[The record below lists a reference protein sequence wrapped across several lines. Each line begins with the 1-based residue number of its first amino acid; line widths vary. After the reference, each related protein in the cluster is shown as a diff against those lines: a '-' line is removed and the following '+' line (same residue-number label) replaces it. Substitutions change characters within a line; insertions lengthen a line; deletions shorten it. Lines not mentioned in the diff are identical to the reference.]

1 MTEDTLDTGP
11 RGINRRELMKTA
23 LSLTAAAGAAT
34 IPGLSQQAWAAA
46 DTPVKGYGVTT
57 AQLKD
62 WSIMTK
68 SIGVTMEYTP
78 TNADIGVFMRDVISN
93 DLGATH
99 DIFIF
104 DGGTEDILGPEGYY
118 AEIIED
124 QPELKLWNRTPDTWK
139 RSDLI
144 RADGKQYG
152 VPVIGNGDCFG
163 YFPAAI
169 DANPNGLDEIPW
181 TTFFESD
188 KVKGRVAIDRS
199 WLQSMSEAAN
209 YMKYHKLAEIEDPA
223 DLKKEEAR
231 QVAEYLAGRKRAG
244 QFRTIFAAFE
254 EQVQLL
260 SNKEIDMINCW
271 EPATKEANN
280 ALGPNTVIYAFTIEG
295 YYKWGHGAYVHSK
308 AMTRGNVDNIYKV
321 LNYFLDGEYRAYQ
334 AKQRGYAGPN
344 MDLGVKYAEDN
355 GWPQEDIELLKWTKT
370 KVDRKF
376 EKPFWCKTT
385 PKNADVMEEEWQ
397 RFLNA

>member
-1 MTEDTLDTGP
+1 MVAP
-11 RGINRRELMKTA
+11 RI
-23 LSLTAAAGAAT
+23 SS
-34 IPGLSQQAWAAA
+34 GLQ
-46 DTPVKGYGVTT
+46 
-57 AQLKD
+57 
-62 WSIMTK
+62 
-68 SIGVTMEYTP
+68 
-78 TNADIGVFMRDVISN
+78 
-93 DLGATH
+93 
-99 DIFIF
+99 
-104 DGGTEDILGPEGYY
+104 GYY

-199 WLQSMSEAAN
+199 WLQSMSETAN
-209 YMKYHKLAEIEDPA
+209 YMKHHKMAEIDDPA
-223 DLKKEEAR
+223 DLNKEEAR

-260 SNKEIDMINCW
+260 SNKEVDMINCW

-280 ALGPNTVIYAFTIEG
+280 ALGANTVIYAFTVEG
-295 YYKWGHGAYVHSK
+295 YYKWGHGAYVHTK
-308 AMTRGNVDNIYKV
+308 AMHAR
-321 LNYFLDGEYRAYQ
+321 
-334 AKQRGYAGPN
+334 QRRQYLQGA
-344 MDLGVKYAEDN
+344 
-355 GWPQEDIELLKWTKT
+355 ELLPRWRVSRLPGQAARLCRPEHGPRRRST
-370 KVDRKF
+370 RKRM
-376 EKPFWCKTT
+376 
-385 PKNADVMEEEWQ
+385 AGRRRMSSS
-397 RFLNA
+397 